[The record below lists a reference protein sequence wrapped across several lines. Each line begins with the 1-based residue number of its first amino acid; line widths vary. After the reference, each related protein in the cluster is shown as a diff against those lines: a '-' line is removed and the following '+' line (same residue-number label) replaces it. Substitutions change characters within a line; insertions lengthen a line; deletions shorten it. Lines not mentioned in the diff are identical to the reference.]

1 MTRAGAQV
9 MLLPHSPEAVASAG
23 GDNHEQAATSLV
35 LLERW
40 TFAHE
45 RAAAAE
51 ASSPGTSPHAA
62 LARRPSLFESA
73 RSLEAPVIYKRTVR
87 FAVACASAGHTL
99 KRLATRRSSCCG
111 PCTPC

>member
-1 MTRAGAQV
+1 
-9 MLLPHSPEAVASAG
+9 MLLPHSPGAAASAG
-23 GDNHEQAATSLV
+23 GDNNEQAAASLV

-45 RAAAAE
+45 RAAATD
-51 ASSPGTSPHAA
+51 SGSPGTSPHAT

-87 FAVACASAGHTL
+87 HPSQL
-99 KRLATRRSSCCG
+99 L
-111 PCTPC
+111 